1 MGLSRLDNF
10 LKSSKGTILYVNPN
24 DLDSTDSI
32 ENRGNSLTR
41 PFKSIQRAL
50 VESARFSYQ
59 RGLNNDRFGKTTILL
74 YPGEHYI
81 DNRPGYIPNGQDN
94 YLTRSGSSTSDLP
107 EYELNTNF
115 DVQSVTNELYKL
127 NSIYGGVIVP
137 RGTSIV
143 GLDLR
148 KTKVR
153 PLYVPDPINDNI
165 ERTSIFRITGACYF
179 WQFSMFD
186 GNPNGAVYKDYT
198 SNTSVPNFSHHKLT
212 CFEYADGVNN
222 VAISDQFIPNF
233 TTDRTDLD
241 MYYEKVSIVYGQS
254 SGRVIA
260 PDYPS
265 ANIDIQK
272 KIDEYRIV
280 GATGGEV
287 GISSIRAGD
296 GVTSSTI
303 ITVTATGDV
312 DGLEVDTPFRIQ
324 GITASGYNGQYVVSS
339 KIDDR
344 NITFNAPTIP
354 PDPLPSVFGSTL
366 TLSNDTVTSA
376 SPYIFNTSL
385 RSVFGMNGMHA
396 DGAKAT
402 GFRSMVV
409 AQFTGIGLQK
419 DDRAFVLFN
428 QNSPSTGL
436 YDSSNSAGNET
447 LSNNSR
453 AIHKPEWRNF
463 HIRVSNNSVIQSVS
477 CFAIGYAE
485 QFITDSGG
493 DISLTNSNSNFGAV
507 ALVSEGFRPAAFPQD
522 NQGYITHVIP
532 PKNINLDEKSIEF
545 LSIDVLKTLP
555 QSLSSV
561 GVGSTGRLYL
571 YEQTNEQT
579 PPAHILQ
586 GYRIGARDNDT
597 LNFLHGNGSSTLEN
611 YSARITMPV
620 SQTFLSYQDQDHN
633 ITGEKSY
640 RVGRSVSG
648 ISSIGP
654 TSVGGNINVISLEKN
669 HSFING
675 ESVRV
680 VSENAHLPDG
690 LVPNSIYHAITS
702 STGITTTQNIKLAK
716 TKTDALNDIGIS
728 FNNKGGQLRVISRV
742 SDKEPNEEGHPIQYD
757 TANSQWYINVSTAST
772 QNAIFGNIVGLG
784 STSLGPATPR
794 TFITRKS
801 DIRNTFDRLY
811 HVRYTIPRNSGTNAR
826 PPIDG
831 YILQESSTGIGAT
844 DSEIQTYYNDG
855 SLTNETQQKS
865 FKFIADASWNG
876 LNTVTIDTELP
887 HHLTLGSQVNLR
899 NITSTVN
906 PDGTENLGF
915 NRSYEVTGISSAKQ
929 FNVGLS
935 TDPGL
940 FTNTTNIRNINLPY
954 FFRQDYAKN
963 FFVYRI
969 SELQRY
975 TEGEQDGVYYLTLV
989 GASIEPTVSPFIGQK
1004 FSQPVDKLYPQ
1015 LDRDNPNSDPDEA
1028 ISHARSSLIGKVD
1041 VSDSNHSIT
1050 KKSNINFSIEN
1061 NSLTINEI
1069 ESSDTNTHVITTNV
1083 EHQLNPLLKVQIV
1096 DPGTNYGVLSGS
1108 DEIYYNARIT
1118 GIGASISGKTATARV
1133 TVGLGGTI
1141 ADVKIIDGGCGFEFG
1156 NELTIAGIATS
1167 PSFSR
1172 ATLRANIVRN
1182 DIGKSLRISGVTS
1195 EGNKAYNNI
1204 YRVTDV
1210 QSGAARSFTVSS
1222 ASSIFGFTPNG
1233 ITGDVLNEAEVYYTG
1248 ESVDVLSYTYNQT
1261 TGIATVSTD
1270 GPHGFDVGRCVY
1282 IGGATNDR
1290 YNGFFDIIENFDN
1303 LSIPTYGFSIKVGVG
1318 TTTPP
1323 AGSNIVAYPKGYGS
1337 NAGALD
1343 LAQENIRGRM
1353 AGYYA
1358 GISTTLSAP
1367 IQNLT
1372 DTLIYLRNIDEF
1384 DVTIGDYLQ
1393 IENEIVRVRD
1403 TVNTS
1408 SVLNYPNSTTSNQ
1421 SISVFRGVLG
1431 TRAETHLGNT
1441 LVQRIKPIPVEFRR
1455 HSIIRASGH
1464 TFEYVGYGPGNYS
1477 TAFPDRQDRQI
1488 TPEQELIAQSTK
1500 RAGGINFYTGMNDK
1514 GISYSG
1520 NKKLSTITGTEEI
1533 FDTPIQTITGEDIS
1547 QSARLNV
1554 LNPLEGVF
1562 DRSIRVDGGVS
1573 GEAISEFTGPLIV
1586 NNKVVV
1592 NSPKGVETD
1601 NLFLQGDATVSRK
1614 YTVGLGTPS
1623 LAGNPGDI
1631 VYNANPVPGG
1641 SAGWIY
1647 TLTNNWKSFGTISL
1661 ERDTKEDIFE
1671 RVGIAT
1677 TTAGD
1682 KRLMV
1687 YGGTREVSIDDD
1699 GRVGVGTSASPYK
1712 VHVIGDSNLVGD
1724 INVSGASTVGN
1735 RFEVLA
1741 GGVNVSGTSTITGVG
1756 IVSETAGLHAGAGVS
1771 IYAVGAGQTIYY
1783 YGDGQNLVNL
1793 NADQIGWIRQGNNLA
1808 FEDVLNGSVGI
1819 GTSIPTGGVASDYL
1833 LGYSLTVGSAIPG
1846 LGGTSAHFHDGIH
1859 VTGQARVDLGVN
1871 VTAGI
1876 SSIMGPYAFENN
1888 TKGNIVGTAATFR
1901 DKFDVSAGFS
1911 TFREVFISG
1920 VTTHTNHT
1928 YHHAFSEANGT
1939 ATINTSNGELTLDL
1953 STGQNFEATVN
1964 QQINKIILTNA
1975 PANAS
1980 SMSFTLKLTQNNS
1993 ANYFV
1998 DIDDFEFNTNPVPVY
2013 WPGGVVPVI
2022 SRANGKTDIYNF
2034 KTFNTAS
2041 IDTAGLYGIVG
2052 GQNFS

>member
-32 ENRGNSLTR
+32 ENKGNSLTR
-41 PFKSIQRAL
+41 PFKTIQRAL
-50 VESARFSYQ
+50 IESARFSYQ

-74 YPGEHYI
+74 YPGEHFI
-81 DNRPGYIPNGQDN
+81 DNRPGYIPNGQNN
-94 YLTRSGSSTSDLP
+94 YLTRSGASTSDLP

-127 NSIYGGVIVP
+127 NSVSGGVIVP
-137 RGTSIV
+137 RGTSLV

-148 KTKVR
+148 KTKIR
-153 PLYVPDPINDNI
+153 PLYVPDPLNDQI
-165 ERTSIFRITGACYF
+165 ERSAIFKITGACYF
-179 WQFSMFD
+179 WQFSIFD
-186 GNPNGAVYKDYT
+186 GNPNGSVYKDYT

-222 VAISDQFIPNF
+222 VRIDDDFISNFIA
-233 TTDRTDLD
+233 DRTDLD
-241 MYYEKVSIVYGQS
+241 MYYEKVSLVYGNS
-254 SGRVIA
+254 SGRTIA

-280 GATGGEV
+280 GATGGEI
-287 GISSIRAGD
+287 GITSIRAGD
-296 GVTSSTI
+296 GVTSSTV
-303 ITVTATGDV
+303 ITVTTAGDL
-312 DGLEVDTPFRIQ
+312 DSLEVDTPFRIE
-324 GITASGYNGQYVVSS
+324 GITANGYNGQYVVAS
-339 KIDDR
+339 KLDSR
-344 NITFNAPTIP
+344 NLTFNAPTIP
-354 PDPLPSVFGSTL
+354 NDPLPSVFGSVL

-419 DDRAFVLFN
+419 DDRAFVIFN

-436 YDSSNSAGNET
+436 YDDSSSAGNET
-447 LSNNSR
+447 ISNNSR

-463 HIRVSNNSVIQSVS
+463 HIRVSNNSVVQSVS

-485 QFITDSGG
+485 QFVTDSGG

-507 ALVSEGFRPAAFPQD
+507 ALVSDGFRPEAFPQD
-522 NQGYITHVIP
+522 NQGYISHVIP
-532 PKNINLDEKSIEF
+532 PKNINIDEKSIEF
-545 LSIDVLKTLP
+545 TSIDVLRTLP
-555 QSLSSV
+555 QSHSSI

-571 YEQTNEQT
+571 YNETNAQT
-579 PPAHILQ
+579 PPEHILQ
-586 GYRIGARDNDT
+586 GYRIGAKQEDT
-597 LNFLHGNGSSTLEN
+597 LNFLYNDETSTLEN

-640 RVGRSVSG
+640 RVGRSVAG

-654 TSVGGNINVISLEKN
+654 TSVGGNINVISLERN

-675 ESVRV
+675 ESVRII
-680 VSENAHLPDG
+680 SENAHLPDG
-690 LVPNSIYHAITS
+690 LSPNTVYYVITS
-702 STGITTTQNIKLAK
+702 GTGISTSQNIKIAK
-716 TKTDALNDIGIS
+716 TKTDALNGTAIA
-728 FNNKGGQLRVISRV
+728 FNNKGGQLRVVSRV
-742 SDKEPNEEGHPIQYD
+742 ADKEPNEEGHPIQYD
-757 TANSQWYINVSTAST
+757 TTNSQWYINVSTAST
-772 QNAIFGNIVGLG
+772 QNSIFSNIVGLG
-784 STSLGPATPR
+784 STSLGAATPR

-801 DIRNTFDRLY
+801 DSRTTFDRLY
-811 HVRYTIPRNSGTNAR
+811 HVRYVIPRNSGTNAR

-855 SLTNETQQKS
+855 SLTNESQQRN
-865 FKFIADASWNG
+865 FNFIFNATWNG
-876 LNTVTIDTELP
+876 VNTVTIDTELP
-887 HHLTLGSQVNLR
+887 HHLTVGSQVELR

-906 PDGTENLGF
+906 TSGTLNLGF

-940 FTNTTNIRNINLPY
+940 FTNTTNIRNVSLPY
-954 FFRQDYAKN
+954 FYRRNYSKN
-963 FFVYRI
+963 FYVYRI
-969 SELQRY
+969 DEFKRY
-975 TEGEQDGVYYLTLV
+975 IQNEQDGVYYLTLV
-989 GASIEPTVSPFIGQK
+989 EASIEPTVSPFIGQK

-1015 LDRDNPNSDPDEA
+1015 LDRDNPQSDPEGA

-1041 VSDSNHSIT
+1041 VSDSTHSIT
-1050 KKSNINFSIEN
+1050 NKSNADFSLEN
-1061 NSLTINEI
+1061 NSFGVVSI
-1069 ESSDTNTHVITTNV
+1069 ESNSGNSHVITTDV
-1083 EHQLNPLLKVQIV
+1083 EHQLNPLVKVQIV
-1096 DPGTNYGVLSGS
+1096 DPGANYGVLSGS
-1108 DEIYYNARIT
+1108 DEIYYNAKIVGT
-1118 GIGASISGKTATARV
+1118 GSSISGKTATAKV
-1133 TVGLGGTI
+1133 TVGVGGTI
-1141 ADVKIIDGGCGFEFG
+1141 KDVKIVDGGCGFEFG
-1156 NELTIAGIATS
+1156 NTLTISGITTS
-1167 PSFSR
+1167 
-1172 ATLRANIVRN
+1172 ANNNAALLRANIVRN
-1182 DIGKSLRISGVTS
+1182 DIGKSLRMSGITS
-1195 EGNKAYNNI
+1195 EGNNPYNTV

-1210 QSGAARSFTVSS
+1210 QAGAARSFTVAS
-1222 ASSIFGFTPNG
+1222 ASTIFNFTPNG
-1233 ITGDVLNEAEVYYTG
+1233 IPSNALTEAEVYFTG
-1248 ESVDVLSYTYNQT
+1248 ESVSITNYTYNQT
-1261 TGIATVSTD
+1261 TGIATVSTF
-1270 GPHGFDVGRCVY
+1270 GPHGYDVGRCIF
-1282 IGGATNDR
+1282 IGGATNDK
-1290 YNGFFDIIENFDN
+1290 YNGSFDVTEVLDN
-1303 LSIPTYGFSIKVGVG
+1303 LGVPSYGFAVKVGVG

-1323 AGSNIVAYPKGYGS
+1323 SGSNIITYPKGYGS

-1343 LAQENIRGRM
+1343 ANIENIRGRM
-1353 AGYYA
+1353 TGYYA
-1358 GISTTLSAP
+1358 GITTTLSAP
-1367 IQNLT
+1367 IQNLS
-1372 DTLIYLRNIDEF
+1372 DTLIYIRNVDQF
-1384 DVTIGDYLQ
+1384 DFTIGDYIQ
-1393 IENEIVRVRD
+1393 VDNEVMRIRD

-1408 SVLNYPNSTTSNQ
+1408 SVLNYPNSTQSNQ

-1431 TRAETHLGNT
+1431 TRAATHLGNSVVT
-1441 LVQRIKPIPVEFRR
+1441 RIKPIPVEFRR

-1477 TAFPDRQDRQI
+1477 TAFPDRQDREI
-1488 TPEQELIAQSTK
+1488 TPDQELIAQSTK

-1533 FDTPIQTITGEDIS
+1533 FDTPIQTIKGEDIS
-1547 QSARLNV
+1547 ASPRLNV
-1554 LNPLEGVF
+1554 LNPIEGVF
-1562 DRSIRVDGGVS
+1562 DRAIRVDGGIS

-1601 NLFLQGDATVSRK
+1601 NLFLQGDATVARK
-1614 YTVGLGTPS
+1614 YTVGLGTPT

-1641 SAGWIY
+1641 STGWIY
-1647 TLTNNWKSFGTISL
+1647 TLSNNWKSFGTISL

-1682 KRLMV
+1682 KRLKI
-1687 YGGTREVSIDDD
+1687 YGGDREVSIDNN

-1712 VHVIGDSNLVGD
+1712 VHVVGDTNLVGD

-1735 RFEVLA
+1735 RLTVLS
-1741 GGVNVSGTSTITGVG
+1741 GGVNVSGSSTITGVG
-1756 IVSETAGLHAGAGVS
+1756 IVSETVGTHAGAGVS

-1793 NADQIGWIRQGNNLA
+1793 NADQVGWIRQGNNLS

-1819 GTSIPTGGVASDYL
+1819 GTSVPTGGTASDFL

-1859 VTGQARVDLGVN
+1859 VTGQARVDLGIN

-1911 TFREVFISG
+1911 TFKDVFVSG

-1939 ATINTSNGELTLDL
+1939 ASINTGTGFLTLDL
-1953 STGQNFEATVN
+1953 STGQNFEFTID
-1964 QQINKIILTNA
+1964 QQINKIILSNA
-1975 PANAS
+1975 PANVS
-1980 SMSFTLKLTQNNS
+1980 SMSFTLKLTQNAS

-2013 WPGGVVPVI
+2013 WPGGVVPVV

-2034 KTFNTAS
+2034 KTFNTSS

>member
-32 ENRGNSLTR
+32 ENKGNSLTR
-41 PFKSIQRAL
+41 PFKTIQRAL
-50 VESARFSYQ
+50 IESARFSYQ
-59 RGLNNDRFGKTTILL
+59 RGFSNDRFGKTTILL

-81 DNRPGYIPNGQDN
+81 DNRPGYIPNGQN
-94 YLTRSGSSTSDLP
+94 NFLLRNGSSTNDLT
-107 EYELNTNF
+107 EFTLNTNF
-115 DVQSVTNELYKL
+115 DVNSVTNELYKL
-127 NSIYGGVIVP
+127 NSISGGVIVP
-137 RGTSIV
+137 RGTSVV

-148 KTKVR
+148 KTKIR
-153 PLYVPDPINDNI
+153 PLYVPDPLNDQI
-165 ERTSIFRITGACYF
+165 ERAAMFKITGACYF

-186 GNPNGAVYKDYT
+186 GNPNGTVYKDYT
-198 SNTSVPNFSHHKLT
+198 TNTSVPNYSHHKLT

-222 VAISDQFIPNF
+222 VKIADDFNVFS
-233 TTDRTDLD
+233 TDRTDLD
-241 MYYEKVSIVYGQS
+241 MYYEKISIVYGQS
-254 SGRVIA
+254 SGRVIS

-265 ANIDIQK
+265 TKIDIQK

-280 GATGGEV
+280 GATGGDV

-296 GVTSSTI
+296 GVTSSTV
-303 ITVTATGDV
+303 ITVTATTDL
-312 DGLEVDTPFRIQ
+312 DNLEVDTPFRIE
-324 GITASGYNGQYVVSS
+324 GITANGYDGQYVVAS

-354 PDPLPSVFGSTL
+354 NDPLPSVFGSTL

-396 DGAKAT
+396 DGAKAS

-436 YDSSNSAGNET
+436 YDDSSSAGNET

-507 ALVSEGFRPAAFPQD
+507 ALVSDGFRPESFPQD
-522 NQGYITHVIP
+522 NQGYISHVVP
-532 PKNINLDEKSIEF
+532 PKNINLDDKSVEF
-545 LSIDVLKTLP
+545 NSIDVLRTLP
-555 QSLSSV
+555 QSHSSI

-571 YEQTNEQT
+571 YDQTNEQS
-579 PPAHILQ
+579 PPEYILQ
-586 GYRIGARDNDT
+586 GYRVGAKLNDT
-597 LNFLHGNGSSTLEN
+597 LNFLHSDGSTTLEN
-611 YSARITMPV
+611 YSAKIVMPV
-620 SQTFLSYQDQDHN
+620 SETFRSYQNQDHN
-633 ITGEKSY
+633 ISAHKSY
-640 RVGRSVSG
+640 RVGRSVAG
-648 ISSIGP
+648 INSIGSS
-654 TSVGGNINVISLEKN
+654 SVGGNINVISLEKN
-669 HSFING
+669 HAFING

-690 LVPNSIYHAITS
+690 LLPGILYNVITVS
-702 STGITTTQNIKLAK
+702 SGINTTQNIKLAK
-716 TKTDALNDIGIS
+716 TETDALNDVAIA
-728 FNNKGGQLRVISRV
+728 FNNKGGQLRVFSSV
-742 SDKEPNEEGHPIQYD
+742 SDKEPNDIGHPIQYD
-757 TANSQWYINVSTAST
+757 TANSQWYVNVSTAST
-772 QNAIFGNIVGLG
+772 ENKIFSNIVGLG
-784 STSLGPATPR
+784 STSLGSATPR
-794 TFITRKS
+794 TFITRKN
-801 DIRNTFDRLY
+801 DNRNTFDRLY
-811 HVRYTIPRNSGTNAR
+811 HVRYTIPRNSGTDAR

-844 DSEIQTYYNDG
+844 DSEIKTYYNDG
-855 SLTNETQQKS
+855 SLTNISQQRNFS
-865 FKFIADASWNG
+865 FIADVSWNG
-876 LNTVTIDTELP
+876 VNTVTIDTELP
-887 HHLTLGSQVNLR
+887 HHLTVGSVVNLR
-899 NITSTVN
+899 NILSSQ
-906 PDGTENLGF
+906 NLTGQVGSGF
-915 NRSYEVTGISSAKQ
+915 NRTYSITGISSAKQ

-935 TDPGL
+935 TDPGV
-940 FTNTTNIRNINLPY
+940 FTNNTNIRNTSLPY
-954 FFRQDYAKN
+954 FTRKDYSRN

-969 SELQRY
+969 NVFRKYIQN
-975 TEGEQDGVYYLTLV
+975 EQDGVYYLTLV
-989 GASIEPTVSPFIGQK
+989 EASSSPTVSPFTNQK

-1015 LDRDNPNSDPDEA
+1015 LDRDNPNSDPVA
-1028 ISHARSSLIGKVD
+1028 AATHARSSLIGKVD
-1041 VSDSNHSIT
+1041 IDQPTHSIT
-1050 KKSNINFSIEN
+1050 NASNNDFNLDTSVGLGINK
-1061 NSLTINEI
+1061 I
-1069 ESSDTNTHVITTNV
+1069 ESQSGNVHIITTDL
-1083 EHQLNPLLKVQIV
+1083 EHQLNPLIKVQIV
-1096 DPGTNYGVLSGS
+1096 DPGANYGVLSGG
-1108 DEIYYNARIT
+1108 DEIYYNAKIVGT
-1118 GIGASISGKTATARV
+1118 GSSVSGKTATAKV
-1133 TVGLGGTI
+1133 TVGVGGTI
-1141 ADVKIIDGGCGFEFG
+1141 KDIKIMDGGAGFEFG
-1156 NELTIAGIATS
+1156 NTLTIAGITTS
-1167 PSFSR
+1167 PNNN
-1172 ATLRANIVRN
+1172 AALLRANNVRK
-1182 DIGKSLRISGVTS
+1182 DVGSAIRISGITS
-1195 EGNKAYNNI
+1195 EGNNLYNNI

-1210 QSGAARSFTVSS
+1210 QAGAARSFTVAS
-1222 ASSIFGFTPNG
+1222 ASTIFNFTPNG
-1233 ITGDVLNEAEVYYTG
+1233 ITGDVLDTALMYHTG
-1248 ESVDVLSYTYNQT
+1248 IAVDVTSYDYNQT
-1261 TGIATVSTD
+1261 TGIATVSTS
-1270 GPHGFDVGRCVY
+1270 GPHGYDVGRCVY
-1282 IGGATNDR
+1282 ISGATNDK
-1290 YNGFFDIIENFDN
+1290 YNGFFDVTEILDN
-1303 LSIPTYGFSIKVGVG
+1303 LALPSFGFAVKVGVG

-1323 AGSNIVAYPKGYGS
+1323 AGSNIITYPKGYGS
-1337 NAGALD
+1337 NAGSLD
-1343 LAQENIRGRM
+1343 VNTENIRGRM
-1353 AGYYA
+1353 SGYYA
-1358 GISTTLSAP
+1358 GITTTLSAP

-1372 DTLIYLRNIDEF
+1372 DTDIYVRNVDDF
-1384 DVTIGDYLQ
+1384 DFTIGDYVQ
-1393 IENEIVRVRD
+1393 VDNEVMRIRD

-1408 SVLNYPNSTTSNQ
+1408 SVLNYNGSTQSNQ
-1421 SISVFRGVLG
+1421 SISVFRGALG
-1431 TRAETHLGNT
+1431 TKAATHLGNGVIT
-1441 LVQRIKPIPVEFRR
+1441 RIRPIPVEFRR

-1488 TPEQELIAQSTK
+1488 TPNEELIAQSTK
-1500 RAGGINFYTGMNDK
+1500 RSGGINFYTGMNDK

-1533 FDTPIQTITGEDIS
+1533 FDTPVQTITGEDIS
-1547 QSARLNV
+1547 LSPKLNV
-1554 LNPLEGVF
+1554 VSPIEGVF
-1562 DRSIRVDGGVS
+1562 DRSIRVDGGIS
-1573 GEAISEFTGPLIV
+1573 GEAISEFTGPIVV
-1586 NNKVVV
+1586 NNKLIV

-1614 YTVGLGTPS
+1614 YTVGLGTPI

-1641 SAGWIY
+1641 STGWIY
-1647 TLTNNWKSFGTISL
+1647 TLSNNWKSFGTISL

-1677 TTAGD
+1677 TTSGD
-1682 KRLMV
+1682 KRLKI
-1687 YGGTREVSIDDD
+1687 YGGTREVSVDDF
-1699 GRVGVGTSASPYK
+1699 GRVGVGTSAHPYK
-1712 VHVIGDSNLVGD
+1712 VHVIGDTNLVGD

-1735 RFEVLA
+1735 RLTVLS
-1741 GGVNVSGTSTITGVG
+1741 GGVNVSGSSTITGVG
-1756 IVSETAGLHAGAGVS
+1756 IVSETTGTHAGAGVS
-1771 IYAVGAGQTIYY
+1771 MYAVGAGQTIYY
-1783 YGDGQNLVNL
+1783 YGDGQNLINL

-1819 GTSIPTGGVASDYL
+1819 GTSIPTGGNASDYL

-1859 VTGQARVDLGVN
+1859 VTGQARVDLGIN

-1888 TKGNIVGTAATFR
+1888 AKGTIVGTAATFSQ
-1901 DKFDVSAGFS
+1901 KLDVSAGFS
-1911 TFREVFISG
+1911 TFKDVLISG

-1939 ATINTSNGELTLDL
+1939 ASINTGTGFLTLDL
-1953 STGQNFEATVN
+1953 STGQNFEITVD

-1975 PANAS
+1975 PANVS
-1980 SMSFTLKLTQNNS
+1980 SMSFTIKMTQNAS

-1998 DIDDFEFNTNPVPVY
+1998 DIDDIEFATNPVPVY
-2013 WPGGVVPVI
+2013 WPGGVVPVV

-2034 KTFNTAS
+2034 KTFNTSS